1 MFLYNR
7 AKQLQGCYKGCLGV
21 ISWRS
26 MINGCRKNALVR
38 RRFALAVCTKQP
50 KIYCIRKR
58 INKKDDVCWTMFNR
72 IFRFS
77 PSAHQGRTH
86 GPAALQQNQYSNNP
100 DSQFFDRSLLI
111 YLLIQISMWTF
122 RRSVSVAIP
131 LSDTL
136 TKGRL
141 CVRRAPFSRRP
152 RNWKVTFVVCGGSP
166 AHPAR
171 VVFADKHRVRTST
184 PPGTDAITAVYR
196 RTAPNKQTTGC
207 YRGNLD
213 AELGDEK
220 CAIHYPIAFFVC
232 FNITAIPPRRWCFWL
247 WYQLSRLS

>member
-141 CVRRAPFSRRP
+141 CVRRAAGAVLAPPAKLKGYLCCVRWFPGTSGP
-152 RNWKVTFVVCGGSP
+152 GCVCGQTSRS
-166 AHPAR
+166 HFHTAR
-171 VVFADKHRVRTST
+171 HRRYHCRLSSHS
-184 PPGTDAITAVYR
+184 A
-196 RTAPNKQTTGC
+196 KQTNN
-207 YRGNLD
+207 RL
-213 AELGDEK
+213 
-220 CAIHYPIAFFVC
+220 
-232 FNITAIPPRRWCFWL
+232 
-247 WYQLSRLS
+247 LSGES